1 MTSFHLPSPEGS
13 PEQRIAAVHYCTA
26 SMSLYTDNSES
37 GDVQAFTDLKPAVE
51 KAWLVIEAVPEN
63 LDLKIKTFQEL
74 VAQAPCD
81 AILCSNSSSYKSLG
95 MVNNLDYR
103 VVELK
108 TDGETD
114 EINRRGE
121 ARHQVREK
129 RSPASGWRSEGSPS
143 NIQCALLYFLDIG
156 LASEDILQTGQR
168 GRILVGASDGRPMK
182 TLVSSQR
189 TPDGL
194 DISISAGKLFWT
206 SMGMPTA
213 NDGAV
218 YSYNLD
224 GTDIKAIVPK
234 GKVHTPKQL
243 VVDNEKRQLYF
254 SDREGLRVWRCNFD
268 GQNLELL
275 IQTGDYQ
282 VLEEKLDQTRWCVG
296 VAFSHTT
303 GKFYWTQKG
312 PSKGFQGRISQD
324 NIDFPRGQDGTNR
337 TDIECL
343 LQNLPEPIDLE
354 VDGTRQDLYWTDR
367 GGLPLGN
374 NINRVSLKGIKP
386 VSASGITSSPGKDYE
401 LVARNLHEAI
411 GIKLDPVNHHIYTTN
426 MGSAVYRFDFD
437 GHNRKKFY
445 EDAGSFTGITL
456 AHV

>member
-1 MTSFHLPSPEGS
+1 
-13 PEQRIAAVHYCTA
+13 
-26 SMSLYTDNSES
+26 
-37 GDVQAFTDLKPAVE
+37 
-51 KAWLVIEAVPEN
+51 
-63 LDLKIKTFQEL
+63 
-74 VAQAPCD
+74 
-81 AILCSNSSSYKSLG
+81 
-95 MVNNLDYR
+95 
-103 VVELK
+103 
-108 TDGETD
+108 
-114 EINRRGE
+114 
-121 ARHQVREK
+121 
-129 RSPASGWRSEGSPS
+129 
-143 NIQCALLYFLDIG
+143 
-156 LASEDILQTGQR
+156 
-168 GRILVGASDGRPMK
+168 
-182 TLVSSQR
+182 
-189 TPDGL
+189 
-194 DISISAGKLFWT
+194 
-206 SMGMPTA
+206 MGMPTA